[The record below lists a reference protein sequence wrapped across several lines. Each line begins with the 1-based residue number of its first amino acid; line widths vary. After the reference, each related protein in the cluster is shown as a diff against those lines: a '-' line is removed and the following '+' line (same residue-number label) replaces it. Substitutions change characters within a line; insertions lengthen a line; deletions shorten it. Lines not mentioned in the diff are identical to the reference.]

1 MTESQQ
7 PKKKRGLNSQHKRV
21 IRFSYEV
28 LAGMYNPPWVA
39 EAPEAVQRAY
49 LAGQSMALKEC
60 AETAYWLELLFEA
73 DYITKA
79 EYQSLAADCEEIR
92 KMLSATTATIRKE

>member
-1 MTESQQ
+1 MTESPQ

-39 EAPEAVQRAY
+39 EAPEPVQRAY
-49 LAGQSMALKEC
+49 LAGQQMALQEIIEAMFGNSKVFNPDIWRTKLHEYAKEVKDPR
-60 AETAYWLELLFEA
+60 LN
-73 DYITKA
+73 
-79 EYQSLAADCEEIR
+79 R
-92 KMLSATTATIRKE
+92 